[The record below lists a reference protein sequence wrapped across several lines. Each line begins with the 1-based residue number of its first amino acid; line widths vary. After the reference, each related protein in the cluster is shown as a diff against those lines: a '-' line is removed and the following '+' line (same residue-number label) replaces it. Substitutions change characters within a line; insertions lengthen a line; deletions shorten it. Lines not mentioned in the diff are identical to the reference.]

1 MAYHDYGYGRPTDM
15 GVSVLQYGYGRA
27 HVCRKLTF
35 ICDIWYMLAAMSSV
49 VVLKGCS
56 KQLYPKG

>member
-1 MAYHDYGYGRPTDM
+1 M
-15 GVSVLQYGYGRA
+15 
-27 HVCRKLTF
+27 CRMLTF

-56 KQLYPKG
+56 KQMVDPVVNFTLKAKVISHFLQYP